1 MHFHDFFITKNKKQK
16 TFYTLFTQI
25 FLTNCFKN
33 TGYFKLYKKKNLVK
47 SRGANDGC
55 WNLTIFFKEKDYLD
69 LHQSY
74 FFVLFS
80 ERRAHSNLGNAHI
93 FLGEFERAAD
103 HYKRTLLL
111 AQDLGDRA
119 VEAQACYRS
128 KNLKTNLSCLL
139 LFQKTDNYL
148 PNSALAPTESNQKY
162 KGILLH

>member
-1 MHFHDFFITKNKKQK
+1 M
-16 TFYTLFTQI
+16 
-25 FLTNCFKN
+25 
-33 TGYFKLYKKKNLVK
+33 K

-55 WNLTIFFKEKDYLD
+55 WHLTIFFQRNRFNLD

-128 KNLKTNLSCLL
+128 ENLKTNIFCLQ
-139 LFQKTDNYL
+139 LFQKTDN
-148 PNSALAPTESNQKY
+148 
-162 KGILLH
+162 

>member
-1 MHFHDFFITKNKKQK
+1 M
-16 TFYTLFTQI
+16 
-25 FLTNCFKN
+25 
-33 TGYFKLYKKKNLVK
+33 K

-55 WNLTIFFKEKDYLD
+55 WHLTIFFKRKRFNLD
-69 LHQSY
+69 LPQSY

-128 KNLKTNLSCLL
+128 KNLKTNFSCLQLYQKNRQKICLILPLSL
-139 LFQKTDNYL
+139 LSQIKSREEFYCIK
-148 PNSALAPTESNQKY
+148 
-162 KGILLH
+162 

>member
-1 MHFHDFFITKNKKQK
+1 M
-16 TFYTLFTQI
+16 
-25 FLTNCFKN
+25 
-33 TGYFKLYKKKNLVK
+33 K
-47 SRGANDGC
+47 SRGANDGF
-55 WNLTIFFKEKDYLD
+55 WHLTIFFKERDYLD

-119 VEAQACYRS
+119 VEAQACYSLGNTYTLLKDYPNAIEYHLRHLRIAQELFDKVGEGRS
-128 KNLKTNLSCLL
+128 KTEKNAKKLQF
-139 LFQKTDNYL
+139 LFKCQIEKMHT
-148 PNSALAPTESNQKY
+148 SVKE
-162 KGILLH
+162 